1 MFDKISL
8 QALLGLSS
16 VQSNR
21 LLMLEKGVLKFLSGI
36 LKHHESDSEFQSLI
50 AQILANIALEK
61 ASLKAFH
68 IAGN

>member
-1 MFDKISL
+1 
-8 QALLGLSS
+8 
-16 VQSNR
+16 
-21 LLMLEKGVLKFLSGI
+21 MLEKGVLKFLSGI